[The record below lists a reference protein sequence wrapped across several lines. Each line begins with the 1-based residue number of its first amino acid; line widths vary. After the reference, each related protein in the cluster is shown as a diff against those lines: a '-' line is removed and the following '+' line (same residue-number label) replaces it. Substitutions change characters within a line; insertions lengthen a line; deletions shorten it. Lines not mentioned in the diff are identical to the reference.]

1 MVGGG
6 QRTCAAKS
14 TQELVVLIIAV
25 WSSPG
30 IIDVLP
36 FLGFATQDWYCVST
50 RD

>member
-36 FLGFATQDWYCVST
+36 FLAQDWYCVST